1 MPLKPSQILN
11 QLNERRSEFS
21 RFDEET
27 FRVLELYQ
35 QALTEAMK
43 LSTAELQ
50 AKLLSKTDC
59 GAMPLENLDH
69 FKSWILA
76 CGLKWETREQS
87 NAWVREQ
94 LAGVSTFA
102 VDGSQIYPGKDLSIP
117 VALVQIG
124 WFENLHTESGQY
136 FKDIQSYV
144 MTPQDLKVDRLGG
157 ELADRKVNM
166 RRFEMETQRIVDYF
180 EEHEGMDKALAFFDG
195 SLVASFAEAF
205 DAETQATYVRCV
217 LKVLEASEHFR
228 VPVVAYIDTSTA
240 RDLTGMLKSLFA
252 LPDNKSIHDA
262 KLLDKIYGHKRLEQA
277 MDWGDR
283 TPIFRCMRSGILAT
297 YGKQADRIAFTYLK
311 TTREGLPARLEL
323 PLWVYEAGRA
333 EEIINWVRGEVAI
346 GGGYPYVIET
356 ADQVAVVQAGDRQAF
371 FKLLQGWADKE
382 HLKLKLS
389 RKMVSKVRRR

>member
-1 MPLKPSQILN
+1 MPLKPSQILS

-27 FRVLELYQ
+27 YRIVELYQ
-35 QALTEAMK
+35 KALTEAMQ
-43 LSTAELQ
+43 LSTTELQ
-50 AKLLSKTDC
+50 SRLANQKDC
-59 GAMPLENLDH
+59 GAMPLESLDDLE
-69 FKSWILA
+69 SWIMA
-76 CGLKWETREQS
+76 FGLKWETREES

-94 LAGVSTFA
+94 LTGVSTFA

-180 EEHEGMDKALAFFDG
+180 EEHEGMEEALAFFDG

-205 DAETQATYVRCV
+205 DQETQATYVRCV
-217 LKVLEASEHFR
+217 LNVLEASEHFK

-240 RDLTGMLKSLFA
+240 RDLTGMLKSLFS

-262 KLLDKIYGHKRLEQA
+262 KLLDKLYANKKVSQA
-277 MDWGDR
+277 MEWGDR
-283 TPIFRCMRSGILAT
+283 TPIFRCARSGILDT
-297 YGKQADRIAFTYLK
+297 YGKHGDRIAFTYLK
-311 TTREGLPARLEL
+311 TNREGLPARLEI
-323 PLWVYEAGRA
+323 PMWVYEAGRA
-333 EEIINWVRGEVAI
+333 EQIINWVRGEVAI

-356 ADQVAVVQAGDRQAF
+356 ADQVAVVQAGDRQTF
-371 FKLLQGWADKE
+371 LRVFQDWAEKE
-382 HLKLKLS
+382 DLKLRLS
-389 RKMVSKVRRR
+389 RKMVSKARRR

>member
-1 MPLKPSQILN
+1 MPLKPSQILS

-27 FRVLELYQ
+27 YRIVELYQ
-35 QALTEAMK
+35 KALTEAMT

-50 AKLLSKTDC
+50 SRLSSKKDC
-59 GAMPLENLDH
+59 GAVPLESLDDLEN
-69 FKSWILA
+69 WILA
-76 CGLKWETREQS
+76 FGLKWDTREES

-94 LAGVSTFA
+94 LSGVSTFA

-180 EEHEGMDKALAFFDG
+180 EEHEGMEDALAFFDG

-205 DAETQATYVRCV
+205 DQETQATYVRCV
-217 LKVLEASEHFR
+217 LNVLEASEHFK

-240 RDLTGMLKSLFA
+240 RDLTGMLRSLFS

-262 KLLDKIYGHKRLEQA
+262 KLLDKLYANKKVSQA
-277 MDWGDR
+277 MEWGDR
-283 TPIFRCMRSGILAT
+283 TPIFRCARSGILDT
-297 YGKQADRIAFTYLK
+297 YGKQGDRIAFTYLK
-311 TTREGLPARLEL
+311 TNREGLPARLEI
-323 PLWVYEAGRA
+323 PMWVYEAGRA
-333 EEIINWVRGEVAI
+333 EQIINWVRGEVAI

-356 ADQVAVVQAGDRQAF
+356 ADQVAVVQAGDRQTF
-371 FKLLQGWADKE
+371 LRVFQDWAEKE
-382 HLKLKLS
+382 DLKLRLS
-389 RKMVSKVRRR
+389 RKMVSKARRR

>member
-1 MPLKPSQILN
+1 MPLKPSQILS

-27 FRVLELYQ
+27 YRIVELYQ
-35 QALTEAMK
+35 KALTEAMT

-50 AKLLSKTDC
+50 SRLSSKKDC
-59 GAMPLENLDH
+59 GAVPLESLDDLEN
-69 FKSWILA
+69 WILA
-76 CGLKWETREQS
+76 FGLKWDTREES

-180 EEHEGMDKALAFFDG
+180 EEHEGMEDALAFFDG

-205 DAETQATYVRCV
+205 DQETQATYVRCV
-217 LKVLEASEHFR
+217 LNVLEASEHFK

-240 RDLTGMLKSLFA
+240 RDLTGMLRSLFS

-262 KLLDKIYGHKRLEQA
+262 KLLDKLYANKKVLQA
-277 MDWGDR
+277 MEWGDR
-283 TPIFRCMRSGILAT
+283 TPIFRCARSGILDT
-297 YGKQADRIAFTYLK
+297 YGKQGDRIAFTYLK
-311 TTREGLPARLEL
+311 TNREGLPARLEI
-323 PLWVYEAGRA
+323 PMWVYEAGRA
-333 EEIINWVRGEVAI
+333 EQIINWVRGEVAI

-356 ADQVAVVQAGDRQAF
+356 ADQVAVVQAGDRQTF
-371 FKLLQGWADKE
+371 LRVFQDWAEKE
-382 HLKLKLS
+382 DLKLRLS
-389 RKMVSKVRRR
+389 RKMVSKARRR

>member
-1 MPLKPSQILN
+1 MPLKPSQILS

-27 FRVLELYQ
+27 YRIVELYQ
-35 QALTEAMK
+35 KALTEAMQ

-50 AKLLSKTDC
+50 SRLTSQKDC
-59 GAMPLENLDH
+59 GALPLESLDDLT
-69 FKSWILA
+69 SWIMA
-76 CGLKWETREQS
+76 FGLKWETREQS

-94 LAGVSTFA
+94 LGGVSTFA

-180 EEHEGMDKALAFFDG
+180 EEHEGMEDALAFFDG

-205 DAETQATYVRCV
+205 DQETQATYVRCV
-217 LKVLEASEHFR
+217 LNVLEASEHFK

-240 RDLTGMLKSLFA
+240 RDLTGMLRSLFS

-262 KLLDKIYGHKRLEQA
+262 KLLDKLYANKKVSQA
-277 MDWGDR
+277 MEWGDR
-283 TPIFRCMRSGILAT
+283 TPIFRCARSGILDT
-297 YGKQADRIAFTYLK
+297 YGKQGDRIAFTYLK
-311 TTREGLPARLEL
+311 TNREGLPARLEL
-323 PLWVYEAGRA
+323 PIWVYEAGRA
-333 EEIINWVRGEVAI
+333 DQIINWVRGEVAI

-356 ADQVAVVQAGDRQAF
+356 ADQVAVVQAGDRQTF
-371 FKLLQGWADKE
+371 LRVFQDWAEKE
-382 HLKLKLS
+382 DLKLRLS
-389 RKMVSKVRRR
+389 RKMVSKARRR